1 MQNSSTWE
9 RRDSDPTLG
18 VCPMSCAV
26 EHPGTRRIQVWS
38 TLTFLPLFKMQILK
52 QMKVIYFRSSE
63 TIVFNLY
70 FCGFLGGFNTRDIA
84 FPKPMA
90 L

>member
-1 MQNSSTWE
+1 
-9 RRDSDPTLG
+9 
-18 VCPMSCAV
+18 
-26 EHPGTRRIQVWS
+26 
-38 TLTFLPLFKMQILK
+38 MQILK

-70 FCGFLGGFNTRDIA
+70 FCGFLGGFNTRNIA